1 MQKLLN
7 IARRIA
13 PTLKNTSSAT
23 GIYHLIKGDKFLK
36 SIYSSLEANEIVL
49 LCFLIQ
55 GYKDERNL
63 EDMIANFEQHLF
75 SFLIL
80 EVASTHP
87 DETCGYCGGD
97 GSTNCRECDGNGKV
111 DCPDCDGDGE
121 DEEGNSCSYCDGDG
135 RVDCDECG
143 GDGYESCYDC
153 GGSGSE
159 EAWGEYEFEQIM
171 YVSIDRRLF
180 NLFEGMEELE
190 EFEESKLGPYVIALK
205 SDHGTTSDSEFS
217 DIMGDTVF
225 GRLKPQ
231 PELVKSMFSSIYDGE
246 IYTWA

>member
-7 IARRIA
+7 LARRIA

-23 GIYHLIKGDKFLK
+23 GVYYLIKGDKFLK

-55 GYKDERNL
+55 GYKDEINL

-80 EVASTHP
+80 EVATTHP
-87 DETCGYCGGD
+87 EESCDYCGGD
-97 GSTNCRECDGNGKV
+97 GSTNCRECDGNGNV
-111 DCPDCDGDGE
+111 DCPDCDGDGD
-121 DEEGNSCSYCDGDG
+121 DEEGNICSYCDGSG
-135 RVDCDECG
+135 KVDCDECG

-159 EAWGEYEFEQIM
+159 EAWDEYEFEQVM

-190 EFEESKLGPYVIALK
+190 EFELSKLGPYVIALK
-205 SDHGTTSDSEFS
+205 SDNGTTSETDFS

-225 GRLKPQ
+225 GKLNPQ
-231 PELVKSMFSSIYDGE
+231 PELVKSMFSGIYDGE
-246 IYTWA
+246 IQTWV